1 MVEKNKASSLEKKF
15 KIKIPY
21 SEVEKK
27 IEENYIELS
36 KTLKIAGF
44 RPGKVPL
51 SFVKSKYEKEVKS
64 KVTEKIIQEEGNKGF
79 ESNGFRLAA
88 QPKVKLISN
97 IDDKSDTSGWSR
109 HLPRHCRG
117 LVAMLPPAA
126 RPAASVP
133 NGCGSGL
140 EPSAD

>member
-1 MVEKNKASSLEKKF
+1 MVEKNKTSSLEKKF

-36 KTLKIAGF
+36 KNLKIAGF

-64 KVTEKIIQEEGNKGF
+64 KVT
-79 ESNGFRLAA
+79 
-88 QPKVKLISN
+88 
-97 IDDKSDTSGWSR
+97 
-109 HLPRHCRG
+109 
-117 LVAMLPPAA
+117 
-126 RPAASVP
+126 
-133 NGCGSGL
+133 
-140 EPSAD
+140 